1 MNKIQVNVKNLSY
14 TNAEVMK
21 MGDRHLT
28 VWKNEITPK
37 EDPQSYTIEFKV
49 VTNDFEPRASHCV
62 KRNRIVCTGLRVSPQ
77 SAIALYFA
85 LKNILQKD
93 GIL

>member
-1 MNKIQVNVKNLSY
+1 MNKIQVNVKHLSY

-28 VWKNEITPK
+28 VWKNEIKPG
-37 EDPQSYTIEFKV
+37 EDQESYTIEFKI
-49 VTNDFEPRASHCV
+49 VTNDFEPRASHYV
-62 KRNRIVCTGLRVSPQ
+62 KRGKIVCTGLRVSPQ
-77 SAIALYFA
+77 SAIALYLA